1 MMILTFHVFS
11 FCVFYYGGG
20 GGVYNV
26 YVRRFLSDV
35 LFPLFNY

>member
-11 FCVFYYGGG
+11 FCVFYYGG